1 MRLGGGSLVKVVS
14 FQRLTDPVQ
23 ATFVVVVVVS
33 LTGSHCLDQVGFELI
48 EIVCLRLPL
57 ELKPWLGSFY
67 CQSDTNLDTPGER
80 DPQLKN
86 LST

>member
-33 LTGSHCLDQVGFELI
+33 LTGSHCLDQAGFELI
-48 EIVCLRLPL
+48 DRMPLPPTGT
-57 ELKPWLGSFY
+57 KAMVG
-67 CQSDTNLDTPGER
+67 
-80 DPQLKN
+80 
-86 LST
+86 